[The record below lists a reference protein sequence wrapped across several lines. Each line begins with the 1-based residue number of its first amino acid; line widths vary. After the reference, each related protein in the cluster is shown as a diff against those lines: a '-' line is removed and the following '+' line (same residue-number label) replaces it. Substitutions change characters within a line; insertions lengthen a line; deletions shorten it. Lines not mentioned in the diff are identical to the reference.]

1 MKTSSEVNARIR
13 RAASSY
19 AASTSRRSRVVL
31 RVDVVGRGH
40 VVCAPS
46 VTRLDQLVSWT
57 DHNISNAPARMI
69 ISGDLLGQPSELDG

>member
-1 MKTSSEVNARIR
+1 
-13 RAASSY
+13 
-19 AASTSRRSRVVL
+19 
-31 RVDVVGRGH
+31 VVGRGH